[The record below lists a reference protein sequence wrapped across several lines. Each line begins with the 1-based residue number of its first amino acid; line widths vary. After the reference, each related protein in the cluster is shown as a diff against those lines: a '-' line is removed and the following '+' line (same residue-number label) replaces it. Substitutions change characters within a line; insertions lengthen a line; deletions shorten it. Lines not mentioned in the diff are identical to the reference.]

1 MKTILLIGT
10 ILTGVLLFSTI
21 VIGLRIRDQQP
32 TDRGSSKFH
41 LLIGVM
47 AAIVSM
53 ATEILALVMVYR
65 G

>member
-21 VIGLRIRDQQP
+21 VIGLRIGDHQP
-32 TDRGSSKFH
+32 TDRASSKFH

-53 ATEILALVMVYR
+53 ATEIIALVMVYR

>member
-21 VIGLRIRDQQP
+21 VIGLKIRDHRLI
-32 TDRGSSKFH
+32 DRGSSKFH
-41 LLIGVM
+41 LLIGII
-47 AAIVSM
+47 ATIVSL
-53 ATEILALVMVYR
+53 ATEIIALIMVYR